1 MFGRDK
7 CYRPNLVLNAPRL
20 MAMELDTKHGMSQED
35 IAAHMLKAVV
45 FTMEYMKKHL
55 HMDGKVENYNMIIDL
70 KDMGVT

>member
-1 MFGRDK
+1 
-7 CYRPNLVLNAPRL
+7 